1 MRSQEE
7 TRALEQQA
15 RTLRRQGLSILA
27 IATQLHMGKGTVA
40 GWVRDIPGPQ
50 QPRSATG
57 EQRRKEGYHRYWEK
71 ESAIREA
78 RRQAISAAAASQ
90 IGDLTEREIL
100 ITGALAY
107 WCEGSKNKPHQRRDR
122 VTFMNSD
129 PALIRFF
136 LHFLGVAGVPRGN
149 LRFSVSIHESA
160 DVATAERFW
169 RKVTGAGPEQFNR
182 ATMKRHTPKTV
193 WDNTDDSYHGCLRL
207 DVCRSKD
214 LYRKIE
220 GWVAAA
226 TMAD

>member
-1 MRSQEE
+1 MRTQEE

-15 RTLRRQGLSILA
+15 HELRRQGLGILA
-27 IATQLHMGKGTVA
+27 IASQLHVGKGRVA
-40 GWVRDIPGPQ
+40 DWVRGIPGPQ

-71 ESAIREA
+71 ESATREA
-78 RRQAISAAAASQ
+78 RRQAISAEAAIQ
-90 IGDLTEREIL
+90 IGDLTEREVL

-129 PALIRFF
+129 PTLIRFF
-136 LHFLGVAGVPRGN
+136 LHFLRVAGVPQSG

-160 DVATAERFW
+160 DVVAAERFW
-169 RKVTGAGPEQFNR
+169 QKVTGAGREQFNR
-182 ATMKRHTPKTV
+182 AVMKRHTPKTV

-226 TMAD
+226 TVAD